1 ELITMAQNTMSRV
14 DSAPEQEHKSGY
26 QVLENGKVLAPCEG
40 GVCKPPMDE
49 NKFMKDVLVTPENQ
63 EAWKQWRQSH
73 PNGSSELFHPVEATG
88 GKMTA
93 GDKAKFPGIN
103 LFDSERFDVPEAVL
117 KAKETGKAGEKVV
130 EPGNIK
136 PQEGVKP
143 STEQYPSLDEI
154 KRSSLLN
161 LRRNSTIQCHDS
173 GQNQKPELD
182 FRSLDSLFKQKP
194 GKDLNS
200 LESLLKQDG
209 APKPPK
215 PGEEQRLDKNSAQY
229 KELEQFLKG
238 LENQG
243 KKDSPKNQPAENSQT
258 PPADKAVDKPADQPA
273 ENSQTP
279 PADKSVDKPADQPAE
294 NSQTPPA
301 DKSVDNSVDKQAE
314 KKADLPKLEE
324 KPLSP
329 FQQAIKDSGAYT
341 LDNLQPAMNAAAKDK
356 AGVAFMIV
364 GENSPG
370 SKELL
375 AKLPE
380 LQKQHPDLKF
390 VVVNKDEIDKKVN
403 ENPKDQEAQSWKGWI
418 DHNLRDCSG
427 KPIDYTFTSVQTLKA
442 DAAGKPMPDKVT
454 STHWGADIEAG
465 LADQSRY
472 AAAGTARNADKFKLA
487 MSADDTANAVK
498 ALEAL
503 KPQGEAAANNPAEN
517 KVRQEQFL
525 KSIKQADSMDPE
537 LLAKRKEEVQAQ
549 LEEAKREQ
557 KKLDYESSPSDKP
570 ADTSKLDKLNLQLQQ
585 VETLEKAPGQ
595 LRAEMGFE
603 MLNQAS
609 NEKNPARQEAMKAL
623 AGELLR
629 NSIKADPELANNED
643 FNCRLFAQGIDAA
656 KLAEQ
661 AKSSSQVLNAT
672 QLAGA
677 LERAAT
683 AGVINDSNVKP
694 VSHDQPK
701 PVKNETDLN
710 KQVPQEIEKVGPE
723 KKLEAPAK
731 TVYDG
736 AGYKDALAEAQ
747 RRGLPVVFKV
757 GAEWCPPCQNFE
769 RNMAG
774 NLENTYKDKAI
785 VVKVDSDRNPDIAR
799 ALGANRLP
807 TSGVGYEDES
817 GRLRIQNSFVGFS
830 GNQDW
835 MRRIQSGM
843 TSAQTNIN
851 RMPR

>member
-1 ELITMAQNTMSRV
+1 MAQNTMSRV
-14 DSAPEQEHKSGY
+14 DSAPEQEHKTGY
-26 QVLENGKVLAPCEG
+26 QVLENGKVLAPCEDG
-40 GVCKPPMDE
+40 ICKPPMDE
-49 NKFMKDVLVTPENQ
+49 NKFMKEVLVSPENQ

-73 PNGSSELFHPVEATG
+73 PNGSTELFHPVEATG
-88 GKMTA
+88 GKITA

-117 KAKETGKAGEKVV
+117 KAKETGKAGDKVV
-130 EPGNIK
+130 EPGNVK
-136 PQEGVKP
+136 TQEGVK
-143 STEQYPSLDEI
+143 SSAEQYPSLDEI

-182 FRSLDSLFKQKP
+182 FKSLDSLFKQKP

-200 LESLLKQDG
+200 LESLQ
-209 APKPPK
+209 PPK

-229 KELEQFLKG
+229 KEMVEFLKG

-243 KKDSPKNQPAENSQT
+243 KKDSPKNQPTENSQT
-258 PPADKAVDKPADQPA
+258 Q
-273 ENSQTP
+273 
-279 PADKSVDKPADQPAE
+279 PADKSVDKPADK
-294 NSQTPPA
+294 SVDKPA
-301 DKSVDNSVDKQAE
+301 DKSLDKPADKSVDKPVDNSVDKPADKPVDNSVDKQAE
-314 KKADLPKLEE
+314 KKVDLPKLEE

-341 LDNLQPAMNAAAKDK
+341 LDSLQPAMNAAAKDK

-364 GENSPG
+364 GENTPG

-380 LQKQHPDLKF
+380 LQKQHSDLKF
-390 VVVNKDEIDKKVN
+390 VVVNKDEIEKKLK

-418 DHNLRDCSG
+418 DHNLKDCSG

-487 MSADDTANAVK
+487 LSADDTANAVK
-498 ALEAL
+498 ALDAL
-503 KPQGEAAANNPAEN
+503 KPQGEATANNPAEN
-517 KVRQEQFL
+517 KLRQEQFL

-603 MLNQAS
+603 MLNQSS
-609 NEKNPARQEAMKAL
+609 NEKNPVRQEAMKAL

-661 AKSSSQVLNAT
+661 AKNSSQVLNAT

-710 KQVPQEIEKVGPE
+710 KPVPQEIEKVGPE

-747 RRGLPVVFKV
+747 RRGLPVIFKV
-757 GAEWCPPCQNFE
+757 GAEWCPPCQSFE

-785 VVKVDSDRNPDIAR
+785 VVKVDSDQNPDIAR

-807 TSGVGYEDES
+807 TSGVGYVDES

-843 TSAQTNIN
+843 TSAQSNIN